1 VYDVLGKQQ
10 QEWEENSLTQ
20 GHQQLSMDVSRLSK
34 GVYYLRIILD
44 EEVRDF
50 RFIKE

>member
-1 VYDVLGKQQ
+1 MYDVLGKQQ
-10 QEWEENSLTQ
+10 QEWKENSLTK
-20 GHQQLSMDVSRLSK
+20 GHHQLSLDVSSLAK
-34 GVYYLRIILD
+34 GVYYLRIRLD